1 MGQCRLYRA
10 HSDGT
15 QRRVGRRDRTVDDRE
30 RCAQGRRHC
39 GLLLQVSPEHDW
51 SDNDH
56 QMTSPVVWS
65 PGTFSSANHLSS
77 RKGRFMAQHGVK
89 QATPAVVDDAELAGR
104 ALARDA
110 GAFRTIMQRHNRR
123 LYRIAR
129 GILRNYAEAED
140 AVQDAYVSAFTHLAS
155 YRGESTLATW
165 LSRIVMNEALGR
177 LRRRRPTVDLAALE
191 SVRSEAEIIQF
202 PLSTPSDDPE
212 RTMAQRQILQ
222 LVEQATDNLPEIFR
236 LVFITRVIEG
246 MSVEETSELL
256 GIKPET
262 VKTRLHRAR
271 QLVRD
276 QLDKQIGPVL
286 MDAFPF
292 AGRRCERMTE
302 AMMARLGFAE

>member
-1 MGQCRLYRA
+1 
-10 HSDGT
+10 
-15 QRRVGRRDRTVDDRE
+15 
-30 RCAQGRRHC
+30 
-39 GLLLQVSPEHDW
+39 
-51 SDNDH
+51 
-56 QMTSPVVWS
+56 
-65 PGTFSSANHLSS
+65 
-77 RKGRFMAQHGVK
+77 MAQNGLK
-89 QATPAVVDDAELAGR
+89 QATPAVPDDAELAAR
-104 ALARDA
+104 AVARDA
-110 GAFRTIMQRHNRR
+110 GAFRAIMQRHNRR

-129 GILRNYAEAED
+129 GILRNNTEAED
-140 AVQDAYVSAFTHLAS
+140 AVQEAYVSAFTHLAS

-177 LRRRRPTVDLAALE
+177 LRLRRSTVDFAALE

-202 PLSTPSDDPE
+202 PQSTPSDDPE

-222 LVEQATDNLPEIFR
+222 LVEQATDNLPEAFR
-236 LVFITRVIEG
+236 LVFVTRVIEG

-292 AGRRCERMTE
+292 AGRRCERLTE
-302 AMMARLGFAE
+302 AVMARLGFAE

>member
-1 MGQCRLYRA
+1 MSQN
-10 HSDGT
+10 
-15 QRRVGRRDRTVDDRE
+15 
-30 RCAQGRRHC
+30 
-39 GLLLQVSPEHDW
+39 GL
-51 SDNDH
+51 
-56 QMTSPVVWS
+56 
-65 PGTFSSANHLSS
+65 
-77 RKGRFMAQHGVK
+77 K
-89 QATPAVVDDAELAGR
+89 QATPAASDDAELAAR

-110 GAFRTIMQRHNRR
+110 GAFRAIMQKHNRR

-129 GILRNYAEAED
+129 GILRNNAEAED
-140 AVQDAYVSAFTHLAS
+140 AVQDAYASAFTHLAS

-177 LRRRRPTVDLAALE
+177 LRRGRPTVDLAALE

-202 PLSTPSDDPE
+202 PLPTPSDDPE

-222 LVEQATDNLPEIFR
+222 LVEQATDNLPEAFR
-236 LVFITRVIEG
+236 LVFVTRVIEG
-246 MSVEETSELL
+246 MSIEETSELL

-276 QLDKQIGPVL
+276 QLDEQIGPVL

-302 AMMARLGFAE
+302 AVMARLGFAECTSTTPELGVQDNGDKATDN